1 MKIKTKPEEIFN
13 EYAAGKEWNENTE
26 LYDNVEKNRR
36 FEIGDQWHGVKAP
49 NMVKPVFNVIKRV
62 TSYFVATIVS
72 NNVGVHITPFD
83 EDDENLAMAEIMAN
97 EVNRVLERTKMN
109 AKTRTFVRNACI
121 DGDTDAY
128 IMFDPEIE
136 TNQSAQG
143 DIEIE
148 IVDNTH
154 VIFGNPYSSDVQK
167 QPYILVVQRM
177 YTDTVRDMAKNDEVQ
192 PDDDPQVEFNFHG
205 DSKLTT
211 VITKFWKE
219 KKTET
224 VKDEFGKKEVT
235 HTDVYYTQVTA
246 KDVIKEPTKLGYHL
260 YPIAHMSWEKVKNS
274 YHGQSPITGLIPNQ
288 IFINKIYA
296 MCMVY
301 MTNMGFPKIFYDEN
315 KIAKMT
321 NDVSKATAIT
331 NMDLAGKV
339 MDAVK
344 APDFSNQVI
353 QLIDSTIQYTKEL
366 MGASDSALGELTNP
380 NNTSAIVA
388 VQQASSVPL
397 EIQKLD
403 FQQFYE
409 DVVRI
414 VIDIMA
420 TDYGKRIVK
429 MTEIQSKAIGNAP
442 SFDEEGIEHYPT
454 SMMMDFSIFHNMNY
468 DLSVEVGQSSY
479 WSETTQVQTADSMFD
494 RGIINDPLMYLDLI
508 PEKYIPGK
516 AKLIDKLKEQRAE
529 AERMQMMQMQQ
540 EQTAPEQEVPEGVT
554 WGMRDG
560 QDNRAPAGM
569 YGDEQLNEVYA
580 TAKENFYQ

>member
-26 LYDNVEKNRR
+26 LYENVEKNRR

-403 FQQFYE
+403 FQQFY
-409 DVVRI
+409 
-414 VIDIMA
+414 
-420 TDYGKRIVK
+420 
-429 MTEIQSKAIGNAP
+429 
-442 SFDEEGIEHYPT
+442 YPT
-454 SMMMDFSIFHNMNY
+454 SMTMDFSIFHNMNY

-494 RGIINDPLMYLDLI
+494 RGIITDPLMYLDLI

-516 AKLIDKLKEQRAE
+516 AKLIDKIKEQQAE
-529 AERMQMMQMQQ
+529 AQRMQQMQMQQ
-540 EQTAPEQEVPEGVT
+540 EQAAQAPEESVPEDVT

-580 TAKENFYQ
+580 SAKENFYQ